1 MFMVNSCYWFSNA
14 VIDIAID
21 VCCCRCC
28 CCLCCLCFVHVVSC
42 SCCLFCRFGLCCLCC
57 LCFVAVVCVVYVVYA
72 VAAIDDN
79 DVVAVVVELEAQNFV
94 EERAPAEKAKVHTST

>member
-14 VIDIAID
+14 VIEIVID

-28 CCLCCLCFVHVVSC
+28 CCLY
-42 SCCLFCRFGLCCLCC
+42 C
-57 LCFVAVVCVVYVVYA
+57 LCFVAVVCVVYVVYVA
-72 VAAIDDN
+72 AAIDDD

-94 EERAPAEKAKVHTST
+94 EERAPAEKSKSTYVHIVLLPLYSFRT